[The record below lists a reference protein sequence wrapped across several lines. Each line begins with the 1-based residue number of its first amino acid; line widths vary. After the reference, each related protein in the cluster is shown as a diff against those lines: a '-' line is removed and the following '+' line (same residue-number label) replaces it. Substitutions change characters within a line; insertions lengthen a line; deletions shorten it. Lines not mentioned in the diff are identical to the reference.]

1 MQLLQELNPD
11 VSGDFVDENIESLL
25 EMNAD
30 FFKSFTVVVACDTTE
45 KVLMR
50 LSSHLWDLNIPF
62 VFCRSVGFFGTARLQ
77 LKEHCIVETHPDNK
91 QIDLRL
97 AEPFDALRKHLD
109 ESELSLKVP
118 WLVVLHKFL
127 TKWKESH
134 DGRVP
139 STYKDK
145 CELKQMISV
154 AMIKDEI
161 NYEEAIKAVNSCFGG
176 GKPSSELQVIF
187 NDDSCQKLT
196 KEVSLNL
203 VNIIN
208 IQLFSSDLISE
219 QHLLDPN
226 PFRQRLYAERRQ
238 RLAAGSRRHRR
249 HDSQHRKLYQSTKRV
264 SRQGVGRRGN
274 RIWPRSATPQRSALV
289 AGENLFAGRS
299 ALLP

>member
-1 MQLLQELNPD
+1 MFLIYSFFLDAASVGQSRAKCSMQLLQELNPD

-30 FFKSFTVVVACDTTE
+30 FFKSFTVVVACDTKE
-45 KVLMR
+45 KVLLR
-50 LSSHLWDLNIPF
+50 LSTILWDLNIPF
-62 VFCRSVGFFGTARLQ
+62 VFCRTVGFFGTARLQ

-97 AEPFDALRKHLD
+97 AEPFDTLRKHLD

-127 TKWKESH
+127 TKWKEAH

-145 CELKQMISV
+145 CELKQLISL
-154 AMIKDEI
+154 AMTKDEI

-176 GKPSSELQVIF
+176 GKPSSELMVIF

-196 KEVSLNL
+196 KEVSLHL
-203 VNIIN
+203 FYRGPYLMFFFFRLSFILYVSYIILYFLYHLSEMQTKIKVGSGIN
-208 IQLFSSDLISE
+208 I
-219 QHLLDPN
+219 
-226 PFRQRLYAERRQ
+226 Y
-238 RLAAGSRRHRR
+238 
-249 HDSQHRKLYQSTKRV
+249 T
-264 SRQGVGRRGN
+264 
-274 RIWPRSATPQRSALV
+274 
-289 AGENLFAGRS
+289 
-299 ALLP
+299 